1 MTDDP
6 QRLKG
11 QDGAL
16 SSLSMAI
23 NVLNHAKEVSNVIP
37 AKAAFDSAGILLAV
51 IRVGFLPVH
60 VSRPSAN
67 VRRIQ
72 WPRKRTTSN
81 WG

>member
-1 MTDDP
+1 MADEP

-11 QDGAL
+11 QDGAF
-16 SSLSMAI
+16 SSLNVAI
-23 NVLNHAKEVSNVIP
+23 NVLNYAKEVSNVIP
-37 AKAAFDSAGILLAV
+37 AKAAFDSAGVLLAI

-60 VSRPSAN
+60 VGRPSAN

-72 WPRKRTTSN
+72 WSRKRTTSN